1 MELGAIV
8 TMQDAWRAQLREDL
22 DECPRNS
29 GVLLVL
35 GVRVMV
41 TVRVPITLRFLTMW
55 GRVWV
60 RVRLRVRVRVRHR
73 YLQHT
78 KVKELSSVILIRE
91 DVIEAW
97 LGLGLG

>member
-1 MELGAIV
+1 
-8 TMQDAWRAQLREDL
+8 
-22 DECPRNS
+22 
-29 GVLLVL
+29 
-35 GVRVMV
+35 MV

-55 GRVWV
+55 VRVWV

-91 DVIEAW
+91 DVIEA
-97 LGLGLG
+97 LMFH

>member
-1 MELGAIV
+1 
-8 TMQDAWRAQLREDL
+8 MQDAWRAQLREDL

-55 GRVWV
+55 VRVWV

-78 KVKELSSVILIRE
+78 KVKELSSMILIRE
-91 DVIEAW
+91 DVTEAW